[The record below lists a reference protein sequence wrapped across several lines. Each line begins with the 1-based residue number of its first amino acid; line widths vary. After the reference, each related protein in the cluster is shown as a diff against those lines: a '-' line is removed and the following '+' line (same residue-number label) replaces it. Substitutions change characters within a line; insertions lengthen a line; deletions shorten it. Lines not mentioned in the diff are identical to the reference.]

1 MELVKNIFFNTD
13 KLIQNSTVKIS
24 YTGEL
29 YSDNSE
35 DVYIHYGFGSNW
47 ENVNEIK
54 MNKTELGFQSEITL
68 PETDLLNFCFR
79 NSENKWD
86 NNQNV
91 NYSFAVEKPELSL
104 ITQGE
109 SNLAVKQSKGL
120 RKTLKTQE

>member
-68 PETDLLNFCFR
+68 PETDLLNLFL
-79 NSENKWD
+79 EL
-86 NNQNV
+86 QN
-91 NYSFAVEKPELSL
+91 YFF
-104 ITQGE
+104 QF
-109 SNLAVKQSKGL
+109 Q
-120 RKTLKTQE
+120 